1 MTELKMNTNTKYIK
15 MRNLLTIAILV
26 LFSISGFAQV
36 DKKAQAILDEVSV
49 KTKSYK
55 TIKIDFTYAMD
66 NTKEKIHD
74 KFKGTLISKG
84 DKYKLTAAGQDVIS
98 DGKTVWTYMKDVNEV
113 QVNNVGADDDSFTPT
128 KMLSGYSK
136 DYKSKFIEE
145 KGNDQVIELY
155 PLKKGKSFTKV
166 RLTIDKTKKQ
176 ISRFVIHDRSGST
189 FSYIVDK
196 FVADQP
202 IADNVFSFN
211 KADHPGVSV
220 DDMR

>member
-1 MTELKMNTNTKYIK
+1 MK
-15 MRNLLTIAILV
+15 NLLMIALMV
-26 LFSISGFAQV
+26 AYTAAGFAQN
-36 DKKAQAILDEVSV
+36 DKKAAAILDEVST
-49 KTKSYK
+49 KTKAYK

-66 NTKEKIHD
+66 NEKEKIHD

-98 DGKTVWTYMKDVNEV
+98 DGKTVWTFLKDANEV
-113 QVNNVGADDDSFTPT
+113 QINNVGADDDSFTPT
-128 KMLSGYSK
+128 KLLSGYNQ

-166 RLTIDKTKKQ
+166 RLTIDKTRKQ
-176 ISRFVIHDRSGST
+176 ITRFVIYDRNGST

-196 FVADQP
+196 FITDQA
-202 IADNVFSFN
+202 IADNSFVFN
-211 KADHPGVSV
+211 KAEHPGVEIN
-220 DDMR
+220 DMR

>member
-1 MTELKMNTNTKYIK
+1 MMKNI
-15 MRNLLTIAILV
+15 LLIAL
-26 LFSISGFAQV
+26 LLAFSVSGIAQN
-36 DKKAQAILDEVSV
+36 DKKATAILDEVSV

-66 NTKEKIHD
+66 NAKEKIHD
-74 KFKGTLISKG
+74 KFKGTLVSKG

-98 DGKTVWTYMKDVNEV
+98 DGKTIWTYLKDANEV
-113 QVNNVGADDDSFTPT
+113 QINNVGDDDDSFTPT
-128 KMLSGYSK
+128 KMLSGYTK
-136 DYKSKFIEE
+136 DFKSKFIEE

-155 PLKKGKSFTKV
+155 PLQKGKTFTKV
-166 RLTIDKTKKQ
+166 RLTIDKAKKQ
-176 ISRFVIHDRSGST
+176 ISKFVIYDRSGST

-211 KADHPGVSV
+211 KAEHPGVDV
-220 DDMR
+220 NDMR